1 MYNRRDRDNAEANVP
16 QETILVVEDE
26 ENLLRPLRYNL
37 QREGYRVVEAE
48 DGHTALSVAE
58 EASPDLVI
66 LDIMLPKLDGFE
78 VCRILRQRT
87 EVPILMLT
95 AKGEEVDRVVGL
107 ELGSDDYVTKPFSM
121 RELMARIKAV
131 LRRSRSQ
138 GSLGR
143 GGGEKELS
151 SGDLFIDMARHV
163 ATKDGAPLGLAPREF
178 DLLSLLVAS
187 KGRVLSREEILR
199 RVWGYGYIGDSRTV
213 DVHIRWL
220 RSKIEVDPSAPQ
232 RIITVRGVGYRFEA

>member
-1 MYNRRDRDNAEANVP
+1 MESSVT

-26 ENLLRPLRYNL
+26 ENLLKPLRYNL
-37 QREGYRVVEAE
+37 QREGYKVVEAE
-48 DGHTALSVAE
+48 DGQTALSLAE
-58 EASPDLVI
+58 NTSPDLVV
-66 LDIMLPKLDGFE
+66 LDIMLPKLDGLE

-131 LRRSRSQ
+131 LRRSKSQ
-138 GSLGR
+138 GALGPA
-143 GGGEKELS
+143 GGEKELS
-151 SGDLFIDMARHV
+151 SGDLFIDVDRHV
-163 ATKDGAPLGLAPREF
+163 VTKDGVALGLAPREF

-220 RSKIEVDPSAPQ
+220 RAKIETDPSSPQ

>member
-1 MYNRRDRDNAEANVP
+1 MYNRRDHDIAESSVT

-26 ENLLRPLRYNL
+26 ENLLKPLRYNL
-37 QREGYRVVEAE
+37 QREGYKVVEAE
-48 DGHTALSVAE
+48 DGETALSVADKT
-58 EASPDLVI
+58 SPDLVV
-66 LDIMLPKLDGFE
+66 LDIMLPKLDGLE

-131 LRRSRSQ
+131 LRRSRSEGPL
-138 GSLGR
+138 GS
-143 GGGEKELS
+143 GGGEKELIS
-151 SGDLFIDMARHV
+151 DDLFIDMARRV
-163 ATKDGAPLGLAPREF
+163 ATRDDAPLELAPREF
-178 DLLSLLVAS
+178 DLLSLLMAS
-187 KGRVLSREEILR
+187 KGRVLSRKEILR

-232 RIITVRGVGYRFEA
+232 RIITVRGIGYRFET

>member
-1 MYNRRDRDNAEANVP
+1 MT

-26 ENLLRPLRYNL
+26 ENILKPLRYNL
-37 QREGYRVVEAE
+37 QREGYKVVEAE
-48 DGHTALSVAE
+48 DGQTALSVAE
-58 EASPDLVI
+58 NTSPDLVV
-66 LDIMLPKLDGFE
+66 LDIMLP
-78 VCRILRQRT
+78 
-87 EVPILMLT
+87 T

-131 LRRSRSQ
+131 LRRSRPQ
-138 GSLGR
+138 GSLGPA
-143 GGGEKELS
+143 GGEKELS
-151 SGDLFIDMARHV
+151 SGDLFIDVARHV
-163 ATKDGAPLGLAPREF
+163 VTKDGVALGLAPREF
-178 DLLSLLVAS
+178 DLLSLLVAN

-220 RSKIEVDPSAPQ
+220 RAKIEADPSSPQ